1 MAKITIDTLTGFDLS
16 KLDYTS
22 RDKLKKGL
30 PSVLDKFAKAMGVAL
45 DVDPDTD
52 TDTGV
57 PLMNGKPGQVYMA
70 TMIERT
76 VNNAINTSI
85 VLFAKPL
92 ASDQPIPYYGTY
104 QPRKL
109 VDKSTIDGLSNK
121 MFSLRWRVDG
131 KAVNPTKSDEPE
143 LQTVSIVPLVDN
155 ERDAVARQL
164 RREYRVDSDD
174 DFDNRFV
181 VLNTCN
187 KPTHFPGIADYE
199 CYYDSH
205 ISDIMPI
212 EDVYGT
218 DVCIDDTMTLFDR
231 QNVDKVFKM
240 VTSQRGSDGRVREVV
255 QYCMEPVLC
264 ASRADHDKLHSWLVF
279 EYLKQSKCDDER
291 LFDQITKY
299 QSRIQGSYG
308 LPGVLYPRETMMSW
322 LHLDI

>member
-1 MAKITIDTLTGFDLS
+1 MAKITIDTFTELDLS

-22 RDKLKKGL
+22 RDKLKKDL

-45 DVDPDTD
+45 DTD

-57 PLMNGKPGQVYMA
+57 PLMNGKPGQVYLA
-70 TMIERT
+70 TMIEKT
-76 VNNAINTSI
+76 VPAPRLMRHSSINTSI

-131 KAVNPTKSDEPE
+131 KAVNPTKPDEPE

-164 RREYRVDSDD
+164 RRKYRVDSC
-174 DFDNRFV
+174 FDNRFV

-187 KPTHFPGIADYE
+187 KPTHSPGVADY
-199 CYYDSH
+199 YSPTG
-205 ISDIMPI
+205 ISNIMPI

-279 EYLKQSKCDDER
+279 EYLKQSKCDDEK
-291 LFDQITKY
+291 LFDQTTKY

>member
-52 TDTGV
+52 TGV

-92 ASDQPIPYYGTY
+92 ASDQPIPYCGTY

-131 KAVNPTKSDEPE
+131 KAVNPTKPDEPE
-143 LQTVSIVPLVDN
+143 LQTVSIVPLTDD

-164 RREYRVDSDD
+164 RRKYRVDSC
-174 DFDNRFV
+174 FDNRFV

-187 KPTHFPGIADYE
+187 KPTHSPGVADY
-199 CYYDSH
+199 YSPTG
-205 ISDIMPI
+205 ISNIMPI

-279 EYLKQSKCDDER
+279 EYLKQSKCDDEK

>member
-52 TDTGV
+52 TGV

-76 VNNAINTSI
+76 VDNGTNTSI

-92 ASDQPIPYYGTY
+92 ASDQPISYYGTY

-121 MFSLRWRVDG
+121 MFSLRWRVNG
-131 KAVNPTKSDEPE
+131 KAVNSTKSDESE

-164 RREYRVDSDD
+164 RRKNRVDSC
-174 DFDNRFV
+174 FDNRFV

-212 EDVYGT
+212 EDVYGH

-279 EYLKQSKCDDER
+279 EHLKQSKCDDEK
-291 LFDQITKY
+291 LFNQITKY

-308 LPGVLYPRETMMSW
+308 LPDVLYPRETMISW

>member
-1 MAKITIDTLTGFDLS
+1 MAKITIDTFTGFDLS

-45 DVDPDTD
+45 DVDPD

-92 ASDQPIPYYGTY
+92 ASDQPIPYCGTY

-131 KAVNPTKSDEPE
+131 KAVNPTKPDESE

-279 EYLKQSKCDDER
+279 EYLKQSKCDDEK

>member
-52 TDTGV
+52 TGV

-92 ASDQPIPYYGTY
+92 ASDQPIPYCGTY

-131 KAVNPTKSDEPE
+131 KAVNPTKPDEPE
-143 LQTVSIVPLVDN
+143 LQTVSIVPLTDD

-164 RREYRVDSDD
+164 RRKYRVDSDD
-174 DFDNRFV
+174 DFENRFV

-212 EDVYGT
+212 EDVYGK

-264 ASRADHDKLHSWLVF
+264 ACHADHDKLHSWLVF
-279 EYLKQSKCDDER
+279 EYLKQSKCDDEK
-291 LFDQITKY
+291 LFNQITKY

-308 LPGVLYPRETMMSW
+308 LPDVLYPRETMISW

>member
-52 TDTGV
+52 TGV

-76 VNNAINTSI
+76 VDNGTNTSI

-92 ASDQPIPYYGTY
+92 ASDQPILYYGTY

-121 MFSLRWRVDG
+121 MFSLRWRVNG
-131 KAVNPTKSDEPE
+131 KAVNSTKSDESE

-164 RREYRVDSDD
+164 RRKYRVDSC
-174 DFDNRFV
+174 FDNRFV

-212 EDVYGT
+212 EDVYGH

-279 EYLKQSKCDDER
+279 EYLKQSKCDDEK
-291 LFDQITKY
+291 LSDQITKY

-308 LPGVLYPRETMMSW
+308 LPDVLYPRETMMSW

>member
-1 MAKITIDTLTGFDLS
+1 MAKITIDTFTQFDLS
-16 KLDYTS
+16 KLS
-22 RDKLKKGL
+22 FAKRDKLEKGL

-52 TDTGV
+52 TGV

-76 VNNAINTSI
+76 VDNGTNTSI

-92 ASDQPIPYYGTY
+92 ASDQPISYYGTY

-121 MFSLRWRVDG
+121 MFSLRWRVNG
-131 KAVNPTKSDEPE
+131 KAVNSTKSDESE
-143 LQTVSIVPLVDN
+143 LQTVSIVPLTDD

-164 RREYRVDSDD
+164 RRKYRVDSC
-174 DFDNRFV
+174 FDNRFV

-187 KPTHFPGIADYE
+187 KPTHSPGVADY
-199 CYYDSH
+199 YSPTG
-205 ISDIMPI
+205 ISNIMPI

-279 EYLKQSKCDDER
+279 EYLKQSKCDDEK

>member
-1 MAKITIDTLTGFDLS
+1 MAKITIDTFTQLDLS

-92 ASDQPIPYYGTY
+92 ASDQPIPYCGTY

-131 KAVNPTKSDEPE
+131 KAVNPTKPDEPE
-143 LQTVSIVPLVDN
+143 LQTVSIVPLTDD

-164 RREYRVDSDD
+164 RRKYRVDSC
-174 DFDNRFV
+174 FDNRFV

-187 KPTHFPGIADYE
+187 KPTHSPGVADY
-199 CYYDSH
+199 YSPTG
-205 ISDIMPI
+205 ISNIMPI

-279 EYLKQSKCDDER
+279 EYLKQSKCDDEK

>member
-1 MAKITIDTLTGFDLS
+1 MAKITIDTFTGFDLS
-16 KLDYTS
+16 KLS
-22 RDKLKKGL
+22 FANRDKLKKGL

-45 DVDPDTD
+45 DVDPD

-92 ASDQPIPYYGTY
+92 ASDQPIPYCGTY

-131 KAVNPTKSDEPE
+131 KAVNPTKPDEPE
-143 LQTVSIVPLVDN
+143 LQTVSIVPLTDD

-164 RREYRVDSDD
+164 RRKYRVDSC
-174 DFDNRFV
+174 FDNRFV

-187 KPTHFPGIADYE
+187 KPTHSPGVADY
-199 CYYDSH
+199 YSPTG
-205 ISDIMPI
+205 ISNIMPI

-279 EYLKQSKCDDER
+279 EYLKQSKCDDEK

>member
-1 MAKITIDTLTGFDLS
+1 MAKITIDTFTGFDLS

-45 DVDPDTD
+45 DVDPD

-121 MFSLRWRVDG
+121 MFSLRWRVNG
-131 KAVNPTKSDEPE
+131 KAVNPTKPDEPE
-143 LQTVSIVPLVDN
+143 LQTVSIVPLTDD

-164 RREYRVDSDD
+164 RRKYRVDSC
-174 DFDNRFV
+174 FDNRFV

-187 KPTHFPGIADYE
+187 KPTHSPGVADY
-199 CYYDSH
+199 YSPTG
-205 ISDIMPI
+205 ISNIMPI

-279 EYLKQSKCDDER
+279 EYLKQSKCDDEK

>member
-1 MAKITIDTLTGFDLS
+1 MAKITIDTFTGFDLS
-16 KLDYTS
+16 KLS
-22 RDKLKKGL
+22 FAKRDKLEKGL

-45 DVDPDTD
+45 DVDPD

-76 VNNAINTSI
+76 VNNSTNTSI
-85 VLFAKPL
+85 VLFANPL
-92 ASDQPIPYYGTY
+92 ASDQPISYYGTY

-121 MFSLRWRVDG
+121 MFSLRWRVNG
-131 KAVNPTKSDEPE
+131 KAVNPTKPDEPE

-164 RREYRVDSDD
+164 RRKYRVDSS
-174 DFDNRFV
+174 FDNRFV

-264 ASRADHDKLHSWLVF
+264 ASRADHDKLHGWLVF
-279 EYLKQSKCDDER
+279 EYLKQSKCDDEK

>member
-1 MAKITIDTLTGFDLS
+1 MAKITIDTFTQLDLS
-16 KLDYTS
+16 KLS
-22 RDKLKKGL
+22 FARRDELKKGL
-30 PSVLDKFAKAMGVAL
+30 PSALDKFAKAMGVAL

-52 TDTGV
+52 TGV
-57 PLMNGKPGQVYMA
+57 PLMNGKPGQVYLA
-70 TMIERT
+70 TMIEKT
-76 VNNAINTSI
+76 VHNSNINTSM

-92 ASDQPIPYYGTY
+92 ASDQPISYYGTY

-109 VDKSTIDGLSNK
+109 VDKSIIDGLSNK
-121 MFSLRWRVDG
+121 MFLLRWRVNG
-131 KAVNPTKSDEPE
+131 KAVNSAKPDEPD

-164 RREYRVDSDD
+164 RRKYRVDSC
-174 DFDNRFV
+174 FDNRFV

-212 EDVYGT
+212 EDVYGK
-218 DVCIDDTMTLFDR
+218 DVCIEDTMTLFDR

-240 VTSQRGSDGRVREVV
+240 VTSQRGSDGRVQEVV

-264 ASRADHDKLHSWLVF
+264 ACHADHDKLHSWLVF
-279 EYLKQSKCDDER
+279 EYLKQSKCDDEK
-291 LFDQITKY
+291 LFNQITKY

-308 LPGVLYPRETMMSW
+308 LPDVLYPRETMISW

>member
-52 TDTGV
+52 TGV

-92 ASDQPIPYYGTY
+92 ASDQPIPYCGTY

-131 KAVNPTKSDEPE
+131 KAVNPTKPDEPE
-143 LQTVSIVPLVDN
+143 LQTVSIVPLTDD

-164 RREYRVDSDD
+164 RRKYRVDSC
-174 DFDNRFV
+174 FDNRFV

-187 KPTHFPGIADYE
+187 KPTHSPGVADY
-199 CYYDSH
+199 YSPTG
-205 ISDIMPI
+205 ISNIMPI

-264 ASRADHDKLHSWLVF
+264 ACHADHDKLHSWLVF
-279 EYLKQSKCDDER
+279 EYLKQSKCDDEK
-291 LFDQITKY
+291 LFNQITKY

-308 LPGVLYPRETMMSW
+308 LPDVLYPRETMISW

>member
-1 MAKITIDTLTGFDLS
+1 MAKITIDTFTGFDLS
-16 KLDYTS
+16 KLS
-22 RDKLKKGL
+22 FAKREKLEKGL
-30 PSVLDKFAKAMGVAL
+30 PSVLDKFAKAMGVTL
-45 DVDPDTD
+45 DVDPD

-92 ASDQPIPYYGTY
+92 ARDQPIPYYGTY

-131 KAVNPTKSDEPE
+131 KAVNSTKSDESE

-164 RREYRVDSDD
+164 RRKYRVDSC
-174 DFDNRFV
+174 FDNRFV

-212 EDVYGT
+212 EDVYGH

-279 EYLKQSKCDDER
+279 EHLKQSKCDDEK
-291 LFDQITKY
+291 LFNQITKY

-308 LPGVLYPRETMMSW
+308 LPDVLYPRETMISW

>member
-52 TDTGV
+52 TGV

-76 VNNAINTSI
+76 VDNGTNTSI

-92 ASDQPIPYYGTY
+92 ASDQPILYYGTY

-121 MFSLRWRVDG
+121 MFSLRWRVNG
-131 KAVNPTKSDEPE
+131 KAVNSTKSDESE

-164 RREYRVDSDD
+164 RRKYRVDSC
-174 DFDNRFV
+174 FDNRFV

-187 KPTHFPGIADYE
+187 KPTHFPGIADY
-199 CYYDSH
+199 YSPTG
-205 ISDIMPI
+205 ISNIMDI
-212 EDVYGT
+212 EDVYGH

-264 ASRADHDKLHSWLVF
+264 ASCADHDNYHGWLVF
-279 EYLKQSKCDDER
+279 EYLKQSKCDDEK
-291 LFDQITKY
+291 LDQIAKY
-299 QSRIQGSYG
+299 QSRIQGNYG
-308 LPGVLYPRETMMSW
+308 LPDVLYPRETMMSW
-322 LHLDI
+322 IHLDI

>member
-1 MAKITIDTLTGFDLS
+1 MAKITIDTFTQFDLS
-16 KLDYTS
+16 KLS
-22 RDKLKKGL
+22 FAKRDKLEKGL

-52 TDTGV
+52 TGV
-57 PLMNGKPGQVYMA
+57 PLMNGKPGQVYLA
-70 TMIERT
+70 TMIEKT
-76 VNNAINTSI
+76 VHNSNINTSM

-92 ASDQPIPYYGTY
+92 ASDQPISYYGTY

-131 KAVNPTKSDEPE
+131 KAVNSAKPDEPD

-164 RREYRVDSDD
+164 RRKYRVDSR
-174 DFDNRFV
+174 FDNRFV

-187 KPTHFPGIADYE
+187 KPTHSPGVADY
-199 CYYDSH
+199 YSPTG
-205 ISDIMPI
+205 ISNIMPI

-279 EYLKQSKCDDER
+279 EYLKQSKCDDEK

>member
-52 TDTGV
+52 TGV

-92 ASDQPIPYYGTY
+92 ASDQPIPYCGTY

-131 KAVNPTKSDEPE
+131 KAVNPTKPDEPE
-143 LQTVSIVPLVDN
+143 LQTVSIVPLTDD

-164 RREYRVDSDD
+164 RRKYRVDSC
-174 DFDNRFV
+174 FDNRFV

-187 KPTHFPGIADYE
+187 KPTHSPGVADY
-199 CYYDSH
+199 YSPTG
-205 ISDIMPI
+205 ISNIMPI

-240 VTSQRGSDGRVREVV
+240 VTSQRGSDGRVREVM

-264 ASRADHDKLHSWLVF
+264 ACHADHDKLHSWLVF
-279 EYLKQSKCDDER
+279 EYLKQSKCDDEK
-291 LFDQITKY
+291 LFNQITKY

>member
-52 TDTGV
+52 TGV

-92 ASDQPIPYYGTY
+92 ASDQPIPYCGTY

-131 KAVNPTKSDEPE
+131 KAVNPTKPDEPE
-143 LQTVSIVPLVDN
+143 LQTVSIVPLTDD
-155 ERDAVARQL
+155 ERDAVACQL
-164 RREYRVDSDD
+164 RRKYRVDSC
-174 DFDNRFV
+174 FDNRFV

-187 KPTHFPGIADYE
+187 KPTHSPGVADY
-199 CYYDSH
+199 YSPTG
-205 ISDIMPI
+205 ISNIMPI

-279 EYLKQSKCDDER
+279 EYLKQSKCDDEK

>member
-16 KLDYTS
+16 KLS
-22 RDKLKKGL
+22 FAKRDKLEKGL

-45 DVDPDTD
+45 DVDPD

-121 MFSLRWRVDG
+121 MFSLRWRVNG
-131 KAVNPTKSDEPE
+131 KAVNSTKSDESE

-164 RREYRVDSDD
+164 RRKYRVDSC
-174 DFDNRFV
+174 FDNRFV

-212 EDVYGT
+212 EDVYGH

-279 EYLKQSKCDDER
+279 EHLKQSKCDDEK
-291 LFDQITKY
+291 LFNQITKY

-308 LPGVLYPRETMMSW
+308 LPDVLYPRETMISW

>member
-1 MAKITIDTLTGFDLS
+1 MAKITIDTFTGFDLS

-45 DVDPDTD
+45 DVDTD

-131 KAVNPTKSDEPE
+131 KAVNPTKPDEPE

>member
-1 MAKITIDTLTGFDLS
+1 MAKITIDTFTGFDLS

-45 DVDPDTD
+45 DVDTD

-76 VNNAINTSI
+76 VDNGTNTSI

-92 ASDQPIPYYGTY
+92 ASDQPISYYGTY

-121 MFSLRWRVDG
+121 MFSLRWRVNG
-131 KAVNPTKSDEPE
+131 KAVNSTKSDESE

-164 RREYRVDSDD
+164 RRKYRVDSC
-174 DFDNRFV
+174 FDNRFV

-212 EDVYGT
+212 EDVYGH

-279 EYLKQSKCDDER
+279 EHLKQSKCDDEK
-291 LFDQITKY
+291 LFNQITKY

-308 LPGVLYPRETMMSW
+308 LPDVLYPRETMISW

>member
-52 TDTGV
+52 TGV

-92 ASDQPIPYYGTY
+92 ASDQPIPYCGTY

-131 KAVNPTKSDEPE
+131 KAVNPTKPDEPE
-143 LQTVSIVPLVDN
+143 LQTVSIVPLTDD

-164 RREYRVDSDD
+164 RRKYRVDSC
-174 DFDNRFV
+174 FDNRFV

-187 KPTHFPGIADYE
+187 KPTHSPGVADY
-199 CYYDSH
+199 YSPTG
-205 ISDIMPI
+205 ISNIMPI

-264 ASRADHDKLHSWLVF
+264 ASCADHDNYHGWLVF
-279 EYLKQSKCDDER
+279 EYLKQSKCDDEK
-291 LFDQITKY
+291 LDQIAKY
-299 QSRIQGSYG
+299 QSRIQGNYG

>member
-52 TDTGV
+52 TGV

-76 VNNAINTSI
+76 VNNGTNTSI

-92 ASDQPIPYYGTY
+92 ASDQPISYYGGTY

-131 KAVNPTKSDEPE
+131 KAVNPTNPDEPE
-143 LQTVSIVPLVDN
+143 LQTVSIVPLTDD

-164 RREYRVDSDD
+164 RRKYRVDSC
-174 DFDNRFV
+174 FDNRFV

-187 KPTHFPGIADYE
+187 KPTHSPGVADY
-199 CYYDSH
+199 YSPTG
-205 ISDIMPI
+205 ISNIMPI
-212 EDVYGT
+212 EDVYGH

-279 EYLKQSKCDDER
+279 EHLKQSKCDDEK
-291 LFDQITKY
+291 LFNQITKY

-308 LPGVLYPRETMMSW
+308 LPDVLYPRETMISW

>member
-1 MAKITIDTLTGFDLS
+1 MAKITIDTFTGFDLS

-52 TDTGV
+52 TGV

-76 VNNAINTSI
+76 ANNAINTSI

-92 ASDQPIPYYGTY
+92 ASDQPIPYCGTY

-131 KAVNPTKSDEPE
+131 KAVNPTKPDEPE
-143 LQTVSIVPLVDN
+143 LQTVSIVPLTDD

-164 RREYRVDSDD
+164 RRKYRVDSC
-174 DFDNRFV
+174 FDNRFV

-187 KPTHFPGIADYE
+187 KPTHSPGVADY
-199 CYYDSH
+199 YSPTG
-205 ISDIMPI
+205 ISNIMPI

-279 EYLKQSKCDDER
+279 EHLKQSKCDDEK
-291 LFDQITKY
+291 LFNQITKY

-308 LPGVLYPRETMMSW
+308 LPDVLYPRETMISW

>member
-52 TDTGV
+52 TGV

-92 ASDQPIPYYGTY
+92 ASDQPIPYCGTY

-131 KAVNPTKSDEPE
+131 KAVNPTKPDEPE
-143 LQTVSIVPLVDN
+143 LQTVSIVPLTDD

-164 RREYRVDSDD
+164 RRKYSVDSC
-174 DFDNRFV
+174 FDNRFV

-187 KPTHFPGIADYE
+187 KPTHSPGVADY
-199 CYYDSH
+199 YSPTG
-205 ISDIMPI
+205 ISNIMPI

-279 EYLKQSKCDDER
+279 EYLKQSKCDDEK

>member
-1 MAKITIDTLTGFDLS
+1 MAKITIDTFTGFDLS

-45 DVDPDTD
+45 DVDPD

-121 MFSLRWRVDG
+121 MFSLRWRVNG
-131 KAVNPTKSDEPE
+131 KAVNSTKSDESE

-164 RREYRVDSDD
+164 RRKYRVDSC
-174 DFDNRFV
+174 FDNRFV

-212 EDVYGT
+212 EDVYGH

-279 EYLKQSKCDDER
+279 EHLKQSKCDDEK
-291 LFDQITKY
+291 LFNQITKY

>member
-1 MAKITIDTLTGFDLS
+1 MAKITIDTFTGFDLS

-52 TDTGV
+52 TGV

-76 VNNAINTSI
+76 VDNGTNTSM

-104 QPRKL
+104 QSRKL

-121 MFSLRWRVDG
+121 MFSLRWRVNG
-131 KAVNPTKSDEPE
+131 KAVNSTKSDESE

-164 RREYRVDSDD
+164 RRKYRVDSC
-174 DFDNRFV
+174 FDNRFV

-212 EDVYGT
+212 EDVYGH

-279 EYLKQSKCDDER
+279 EHLKQSKCDDEK
-291 LFDQITKY
+291 LFNQITKY

-308 LPGVLYPRETMMSW
+308 LPDVLYPRETMISW

>member
-1 MAKITIDTLTGFDLS
+1 MAKITIDTFTGFDLS
-16 KLDYTS
+16 KLS
-22 RDKLKKGL
+22 FAKREKLEKGL

-45 DVDPDTD
+45 DVDPD

-92 ASDQPIPYYGTY
+92 ASDQPIPYCGTY

-131 KAVNPTKSDEPE
+131 KAVNPTKPDEPE
-143 LQTVSIVPLVDN
+143 LQTVSIVPLTDD

-164 RREYRVDSDD
+164 RRKYRVDSC
-174 DFDNRFV
+174 FDNRFV

-187 KPTHFPGIADYE
+187 KPTHSPGVADY
-199 CYYDSH
+199 YSPTG
-205 ISDIMPI
+205 ISNIMPI

-279 EYLKQSKCDDER
+279 EYLKQSKCDDEK

>member
-1 MAKITIDTLTGFDLS
+1 MAKITIDTFTGFDLS

-45 DVDPDTD
+45 DVDVDPD

-76 VNNAINTSI
+76 VDNGTNTSI

-92 ASDQPIPYYGTY
+92 ASDQPISYCGTY

-131 KAVNPTKSDEPE
+131 KAVNPTKPDEPE
-143 LQTVSIVPLVDN
+143 LQTVSIVPLTDD

-164 RREYRVDSDD
+164 RRKYRVDSC
-174 DFDNRFV
+174 FDNRFV

-187 KPTHFPGIADYE
+187 KPTHSPGVADY
-199 CYYDSH
+199 YSPTG
-205 ISDIMPI
+205 ISNIMPI

-279 EYLKQSKCDDER
+279 EYLKQSKCDDEK

>member
-52 TDTGV
+52 TGV

-76 VNNAINTSI
+76 VNNGTNTSI

-92 ASDQPIPYYGTY
+92 ASDQPISYYGTY

-131 KAVNPTKSDEPE
+131 KAVNPTKPDEPE
-143 LQTVSIVPLVDN
+143 LQTVSIVPLTDD

-164 RREYRVDSDD
+164 RRKYRVDSC
-174 DFDNRFV
+174 FDNRFV

-187 KPTHFPGIADYE
+187 KPTHSPGVADY
-199 CYYDSH
+199 YSPTG
-205 ISDIMPI
+205 ISNIMPI

-279 EYLKQSKCDDER
+279 EYLKQSKCDDEK
-291 LFDQITKY
+291 LFNQITKY

-308 LPGVLYPRETMMSW
+308 LPDVLYPRETMISW

>member
-52 TDTGV
+52 TGV

-92 ASDQPIPYYGTY
+92 ASDQPIPYCGTY

-131 KAVNPTKSDEPE
+131 KAVNPTKPDEPE

-164 RREYRVDSDD
+164 RRKYRVDSC
-174 DFDNRFV
+174 FDNRFV

-187 KPTHFPGIADYE
+187 KPTHSPGVADY
-199 CYYDSH
+199 YSPTG
-205 ISDIMPI
+205 ISNIMPI

-279 EYLKQSKCDDER
+279 EYLKQSKCDDEK

>member
-1 MAKITIDTLTGFDLS
+1 MAKITIDTFTGFDLS

-45 DVDPDTD
+45 DVDPD

-104 QPRKL
+104 QSRKL

-121 MFSLRWRVDG
+121 MFSLRWRVNG
-131 KAVNPTKSDEPE
+131 KAVNSTKSDESE

-164 RREYRVDSDD
+164 RRKYRVDSC
-174 DFDNRFV
+174 FDNRFV

-212 EDVYGT
+212 EDVYGH

-279 EYLKQSKCDDER
+279 EHLKQSKCDDEK
-291 LFDQITKY
+291 LFNQITKY

-308 LPGVLYPRETMMSW
+308 LPDVLYPRETMISW

>member
-52 TDTGV
+52 TGV

-92 ASDQPIPYYGTY
+92 ASDQPIPYCGTY

-121 MFSLRWRVDG
+121 MFSLRWRVNG
-131 KAVNPTKSDEPE
+131 KAVNSTKSDESE

-164 RREYRVDSDD
+164 RRKYRVDSC
-174 DFDNRFV
+174 FDNRFV

-212 EDVYGT
+212 EDVYGH

-279 EYLKQSKCDDER
+279 EHLKQSKCDDEK
-291 LFDQITKY
+291 LFNQITKY

-308 LPGVLYPRETMMSW
+308 LPDVLYPRETMISW

>member
-1 MAKITIDTLTGFDLS
+1 MAKITIDTFTGFDLS

-45 DVDPDTD
+45 DVDPD

-121 MFSLRWRVDG
+121 MFSLRWRVNG
-131 KAVNPTKSDEPE
+131 KAVNSTKSDESE

-164 RREYRVDSDD
+164 RRKHRVDSC
-174 DFDNRFV
+174 FDNRFV

-212 EDVYGT
+212 EDVYGH

-279 EYLKQSKCDDER
+279 EHLKQSKCDDEK
-291 LFDQITKY
+291 LFNQITKY

-308 LPGVLYPRETMMSW
+308 LPDVLYPRETMISW

>member
-1 MAKITIDTLTGFDLS
+1 MAKITIDTLTELDLS
-16 KLDYTS
+16 KLDCTR

-30 PSVLDKFAKAMGVAL
+30 PPALDKFAKAMGVAL

-52 TDTGV
+52 TGV
-57 PLMNGKPGQVYMA
+57 PLMNGKPGQVYLA
-70 TMIERT
+70 TMIENT
-76 VNNAINTSI
+76 VSSINTSM

-92 ASDQPIPYYGTY
+92 ASEQPILCDGTY

-121 MFSLRWRVDG
+121 MFVLRWRVNG
-131 KAVNPTKSDEPE
+131 KAVNPTEPDESE
-143 LQTVSIVPLVDN
+143 LQTVSIVPLADS
-155 ERDAVARQL
+155 ERDVVARRL
-164 RREYRVDSDD
+164 RRKYRVKSR
-174 DFDNRFV
+174 FNNRFV

-187 KPTHFPGIADYE
+187 KPTHFPGVASRY
-199 CYYDSH
+199 SVTG

-212 EDVYGT
+212 EDVYET
-218 DVCIDDTMTLFDR
+218 DLCIDDTMTLFDR

-240 VTSQRGSDGRVREVV
+240 VTSQRGSNGRVREVV

-264 ASRADHDKLHSWLVF
+264 ASCADYDKLHSWLVLR
-279 EYLKQSKCDDER
+279 YLKQSKCDDEK
-291 LFDQITKY
+291 LFNQITKY

-308 LPGVLYPRETMMSW
+308 LPDVLYPRETMMSW

>member
-1 MAKITIDTLTGFDLS
+1 
-16 KLDYTS
+16 
-22 RDKLKKGL
+22 
-30 PSVLDKFAKAMGVAL
+30 MGVAL
-45 DVDPDTD
+45 DVDPD

-104 QPRKL
+104 QSRKL

-121 MFSLRWRVDG
+121 MFSLRWRVNG
-131 KAVNPTKSDEPE
+131 KAVNSTKSDESE

-164 RREYRVDSDD
+164 RRKYRVDSC
-174 DFDNRFV
+174 FDNRFV

-212 EDVYGT
+212 EDVYGH

-279 EYLKQSKCDDER
+279 EHLKQSKCDDEK
-291 LFDQITKY
+291 LFNQITKY

-308 LPGVLYPRETMMSW
+308 LPDVLYPRETMISW

>member
-1 MAKITIDTLTGFDLS
+1 MAKITIDTFTELDLS

-22 RDKLKKGL
+22 RDKLKKDL

-45 DVDPDTD
+45 DTD

-57 PLMNGKPGQVYMA
+57 PLMNGKPGQVYLA
-70 TMIERT
+70 TMIEKT
-76 VNNAINTSI
+76 VPAPRLMRHSSINTSI

-131 KAVNPTKSDEPE
+131 KAVNPTKPDEPE

-164 RREYRVDSDD
+164 RRKYRVDSC
-174 DFDNRFV
+174 FDNLFV

-187 KPTHFPGIADYE
+187 KPTHSPGVADY
-199 CYYDSH
+199 YSPTG
-205 ISDIMPI
+205 ISNIMPI

-279 EYLKQSKCDDER
+279 EYLKQSKCDDEK

>member
-1 MAKITIDTLTGFDLS
+1 MAKITIDTFTEFDLS
-16 KLDYTS
+16 KLS
-22 RDKLKKGL
+22 FAKRDKLEKGL
-30 PSVLDKFAKAMGVAL
+30 PSVLDKFAKAMGVTL
-45 DVDPDTD
+45 DPDPDTD

-76 VNNAINTSI
+76 VNNGTNTSI

-92 ASDQPIPYYGTY
+92 ASDQPISYYGGTY

-131 KAVNPTKSDEPE
+131 KAVNPTNPDEPE

-155 ERDAVARQL
+155 ERDAVARKL

-174 DFDNRFV
+174 DYDNRFV

-187 KPTHFPGIADYE
+187 KPTHFPGMADY
-199 CYYDSH
+199 YSPTG
-205 ISDIMPI
+205 ISNIMDI
-212 EDVYGT
+212 EDVYGH

-264 ASRADHDKLHSWLVF
+264 ASRADHDKLHGWLVF
-279 EYLKQSKCDDER
+279 EYLKQSKCDDEK
-291 LFDQITKY
+291 LDQIAKY
-299 QSRIQGSYG
+299 QSRIQGNYG
-308 LPGVLYPRETMMSW
+308 LPDVLYPRETMMSW
-322 LHLDI
+322 IHLDI

>member
-1 MAKITIDTLTGFDLS
+1 MAKITIDTFTGFDLS
-16 KLDYTS
+16 KLS
-22 RDKLKKGL
+22 FAKRDKLKKGL

-45 DVDPDTD
+45 DADPD

-92 ASDQPIPYYGTY
+92 ASDQPIPYCGTY

-131 KAVNPTKSDEPE
+131 KAVNPTKPDEPE
-143 LQTVSIVPLVDN
+143 LQTVSIVPLTDD

-164 RREYRVDSDD
+164 RRKYRVDSC
-174 DFDNRFV
+174 FDNRFV

-187 KPTHFPGIADYE
+187 KPTHSPGVADY
-199 CYYDSH
+199 YSPTG
-205 ISDIMPI
+205 ISNIMPI
-212 EDVYGT
+212 EDVYGH

-279 EYLKQSKCDDER
+279 EHLKQSKCDDEK
-291 LFDQITKY
+291 LFNQITKY

-308 LPGVLYPRETMMSW
+308 LPDVLYPRETMISW

>member
-1 MAKITIDTLTGFDLS
+1 MAKITIDTFTGFDLS

-45 DVDPDTD
+45 DVDPD

-121 MFSLRWRVDG
+121 MFSLRWRVNG
-131 KAVNPTKSDEPE
+131 KAVNSTKSDESE

-164 RREYRVDSDD
+164 RRKYRVDSC
-174 DFDNRFV
+174 FDNRFV

-199 CYYDSH
+199 CYYGSH
-205 ISDIMPI
+205 ISDIMEI
-212 EDVYGT
+212 EDVYGH

-264 ASRADHDKLHSWLVF
+264 ASCADHDNYHSWLVF
-279 EYLKQSKCDDER
+279 EHLKQSKCDDEK
-291 LFDQITKY
+291 LFNQITKY

-308 LPGVLYPRETMMSW
+308 LPDVLYPRETMISW